1 MSENENNDVSLTVLP
16 PGDRTLKVSGGQ
28 ILLPAQNMVEPGSPA
43 FYEIVKRAFSGDC
56 LGQEVVESLQ
66 NQERRHSRAAKIC
79 LGVVSILVMALLYIC
94 WPTVV
99 RGVDSTDVVVIGTQT
114 RLSVSPL
121 HAKILKQV
129 QAEYE
134 QGRYVSC
141 LEIMSPLLDGILQ
154 GREEFQANARLV
166 YLFLDCSLKSHEPQ
180 FVKQSLNVAKQARKL
195 DPDGLEWALFL
206 VNLEWRPFLD
216 SYQDY
221 NKMLAGSSEVS
232 CLMKL
237 NKLNKMALEIERL
250 NRNKP
255 KDRQIDEATFKS
267 LRLTRC
273 QILTGLWLLNGLP
286 LNLPNDYGEAG
297 VAYREEAYRL
307 AKVYKDDLAFL
318 NLRLFLAE
326 KVMAGLL
333 PVEHYRFGDE
343 DFWLRSKLDAT
354 VKELQDRIAV
364 VQEGRAHER

>member
-1 MSENENNDVSLTVLP
+1 MSENENSSGSLVVLP
-16 PGDRTLKVSGGQ
+16 PGDRTLKVSGGK
-28 ILLPAQNMVEPGSPA
+28 ILLPGQTMVEPGSPA
-43 FYEIVKRAFSGDC
+43 FYELVKRAFPGDC

-66 NQERRHSRAAKIC
+66 GQERRHSRAAKIC
-79 LGVVSILVMALLYIC
+79 LGVVSILVLALLYCC

-99 RGVDSTDVVVIGTQT
+99 KGVDSTDIVVIGTQT

-129 QAEYE
+129 LAEYE
-134 QGRYVSC
+134 QGRYAYC
-141 LEIMSPLLDGILQ
+141 LEIMSPLMDGILQ
-154 GREEFQANARLV
+154 GRDEFQANARLV
-166 YLFLDCSLKSHEPQ
+166 YLFLDCFLKNPSEQ
-180 FVKQSLNVAKQARKL
+180 FSNQALSVAQKAWKL

-206 VNLEWRPFLD
+206 LNLEWRPFLD
-216 SYQDY
+216 SYLDY
-221 NKMLAGSSEVS
+221 HKMVSRTSEVR
-232 CLMKL
+232 CLQKL
-237 NKLNKMALEIERL
+237 TRLDKLATEIERA

-273 QILTGLWLLNGLP
+273 QILTGLWLLHGQAE
-286 LNLPNDYGEAG
+286 NLPDNYGDPG
-297 VAYREEAYRL
+297 VEYREKAYSL
-307 AKVYKDDLAFL
+307 AKIYKDDLAFL

-333 PVEHYRFGDE
+333 PVEHYRFGGE
-343 DFWLRSKLDAT
+343 DFWLRSNLDAT